1 MDDGFED
8 LELREVQREY
18 LDFLDDNVN
27 TRKLVLI
34 FNLKKKKMPIRPP
47 WVVVSLFYIF
57 LHGGFFFY

>member
-34 FNLKKKKMPIRPP
+34 FNLKKKK
-47 WVVVSLFYIF
+47 SL
-57 LHGGFFFY
+57 LDHHG